1 MAQLPVQLKRCS
13 STTADSSLPRTLQPV
28 SAIPGPKGL
37 PLIGILPPVLKDL
50 NKGGRQNWIPRL
62 TQEYGRPVVKFKKLW
77 GKRLFLCLILR
88 E

>member
-62 TQEYGRPVVKFKKLW
+62 TQEYGPSCRQV
-77 GKRLFLCLILR
+77 
-88 E
+88 